1 MTGRNT
7 FKGPEPMT
15 ENEIRDLPTHIRERF
30 RNIDDAAFD
39 DHPQVVAAR
48 ERQDI
53 ANTAHREAAETAHR
67 LRTRRT
73 QVEAFRDEVALM
85 RQELR
90 ETRLQTMADA
100 LIVSVL
106 DVNIAADESIRDQ
119 IERFD
124 SIIES
129 TPLALANIDEQLIE
143 LHRRVQH
150 RAADVS
156 NADDALRGLVDALKL
171 EEAQRQAA

>member
-1 MTGRNT
+1 
-7 FKGPEPMT
+7 MT

-30 RNIDDAAFD
+30 RNIDDVAFD
-39 DHPQVVAAR
+39 DHPQVVTAR
-48 ERQDI
+48 ERLEI
-53 ANTAHREAAETAHR
+53 ADTAHR

-73 QVEAFRDEVALM
+73 QVEAFRDKVALL

-100 LIVSVL
+100 LIVSGL
-106 DVNIAADESIRDQ
+106 DVNIAADNGIRDQ
-119 IERFD
+119 IEHFNL
-124 SIIES
+124 IIES
-129 TPLALANIDEQLIE
+129 TPLALANIDDQLIE

-156 NADDALRGLVDALKL
+156 NADDALRGLLDTLKL
-171 EEAQRQAA
+171 EEAQRQAS

>member
-1 MTGRNT
+1 VTGRNT
-7 FKGPEPMT
+7 PEEFEPMT

-30 RNIDDAAFD
+30 RNIDDAAVD

-48 ERQDI
+48 ERLDI
-53 ANTAHREAAETAHR
+53 ANTDHREAAETAHR

-73 QVEAFRDEVALM
+73 QVEAFRDNVALM
-85 RQELR
+85 RQDLR
-90 ETRLQTMADA
+90 ETRLQTMAAA

-106 DVNIAADESIRDQ
+106 DVNIAADEGIRDQ

-129 TPLALANIDEQLIE
+129 TPLALANIDDQLIE

>member
-1 MTGRNT
+1 
-7 FKGPEPMT
+7 MT

-30 RNIDDAAFD
+30 RNIDDVAFD
-39 DHPQVVAAR
+39 DHPQVVTAR
-48 ERQDI
+48 ERLEI
-53 ANTAHREAAETAHR
+53 ADTAHREAAETAHR

-73 QVEAFRDEVALM
+73 QVEAFRDKVALL

-100 LIVSVL
+100 LIVSGL
-106 DVNIAADESIRDQ
+106 DVNIAADNGIRDQ
-119 IERFD
+119 IEHFNL
-124 SIIES
+124 IIES
-129 TPLALANIDEQLIE
+129 TPLALANIDDQLIE

-156 NADDALRGLVDALKL
+156 NADDALRGLLDTLKL
-171 EEAQRQAA
+171 EEAQRQAS